1 MDRLGLIIWAVAA
14 PVLMG
19 IFVLVVLVVPSLA
32 EQDKQLMLPAAVA
45 GAVLAAPVAFV
56 VAKQLKKLTQK

>member
-32 EQDKQLMLPAAVA
+32 EQDKQLILPAAVA